1 MLAEKNDEIQNLRKK
16 YGNSQRGRSHADS
29 HGRQIDF
36 NSFKKEEDK
45 ISDQDNSDEDVNQ
58 KRRTGQF
65 KNSKNQ
71 LDETSKAYI
80 KNILLKYLEY

>member
-36 NSFKKEEDK
+36 NFSKKEDERT
-45 ISDQDNSDEDVNQ
+45 SD
-58 KRRTGQF
+58 
-65 KNSKNQ
+65 
-71 LDETSKAYI
+71 
-80 KNILLKYLEY
+80 